1 MCGFQ
6 KKINKITHTQE
17 RQHHRTKF
25 LTIRDSVPG
34 ELDSCCSG
42 SGRNAI
48 LAVHGIKHHFEREI
62 VNMLPNM
69 TMERRLWPHFCH
81 TSDKRNS
88 GIAIIFKPL

>member
-1 MCGFQ
+1 MRFP
-6 KKINKITHTQE
+6 KKIIIKLHTHTRTSAQY
-17 RQHHRTKF
+17 RTKF

-62 VNMLPNM
+62 VNMLPHM
-69 TMERRLWPHFCH
+69 TMER
-81 TSDKRNS
+81 
-88 GIAIIFKPL
+88 